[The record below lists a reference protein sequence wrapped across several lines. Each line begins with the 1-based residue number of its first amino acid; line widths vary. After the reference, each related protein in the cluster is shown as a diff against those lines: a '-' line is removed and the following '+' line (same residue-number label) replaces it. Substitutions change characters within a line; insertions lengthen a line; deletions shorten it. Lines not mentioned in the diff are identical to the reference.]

1 MSDKW
6 MDWAIE
12 LQALAQDGIAYSQ
25 NPYDIDRFKRIRE
38 ISAEIVAAKTDN
50 DLEHVRDVF
59 LNEKGYQ
66 TPKLCTR
73 AAVFRDGKIL
83 MTREKPEG
91 TWSLPGGWVDSNLTV
106 RQNAAKEA
114 LEEAGAVVE
123 PERVIALHD
132 RRLRNPGKYIYGIT
146 KVFVICRLKEISFT
160 ENLETS
166 EADFFAE
173 DQLPDNISVKKNTK
187 EQILMCF
194 RHYKNPTL
202 PIEFD

>member
-73 AAVFRDGKIL
+73 AAVFRDG
-83 MTREKPEG
+83 G
-91 TWSLPGGWVDSNLTV
+91 NLPLV
-106 RQNAAKEA
+106 KH
-114 LEEAGAVVE
+114 GAVLV
-123 PERVIALHD
+123 
-132 RRLRNPGKYIYGIT
+132 
-146 KVFVICRLKEISFT
+146 EISDFYSGAAEVNAEAVFHMRASLVEYQVNRT
-160 ENLETS
+160 EG
-166 EADFFAE
+166 
-173 DQLPDNISVKKNTK
+173 
-187 EQILMCF
+187 
-194 RHYKNPTL
+194 
-202 PIEFD
+202 